1 MDSQEKNLIKVE
13 HIQRDVQTDD
23 VKLTLSTSYM
33 GKDVS
38 VDVKRQD
45 LTVKGLQEL
54 RGKGFP
60 VLNKEDAEGVICG
73 IFDDEENI
81 PLKEVF
87 HNVGW
92 HKIDGVP
99 HFFLQKALCDGKVEN
114 MEYNGSLN
122 LKPKGKFKDAVNFYN
137 ETIVESDGLQTIVAV
152 SLASALVGM
161 IAEKD
166 LKFIFHIEGTSTTGK
181 TTSLM
186 LAGSVWG
193 NPKIAPNGIVKNW
206 NTTDN
211 KLINSVGGNN
221 GIPVGLD
228 ELSMSNA
235 NITQLTYL
243 LTGGIDKQRM
253 NDENSADNEF
263 RTIFLSTGEIQFK
276 NSNFGGIG
284 VRLIE
289 VKDYNFTETKEKA
302 DLIAEFIQNNY
313 GVIGMKFAKYLT
325 AYSSDYMK
333 EKIEKNT
340 EKIIKRIKTHAD
352 NQGIKYSPLF
362 SRLAEKIATVIV
374 AALFAKA
381 KLGIQF
387 DIGAIADFLI
397 CQTTVLENG
406 QEQAVDAMEKFM
418 EEYNKNHNKFPASEK
433 GQNIWGKKVV
443 RNGELIEIV
452 VLYNQ
457 FLKMMKKIGY
467 PDTSS
472 LIKALMEKNFIKC
485 EKGRNYSRRNVG
497 DSKKAKVIVI
507 DVLALNGGADDEN

>member
-1 MDSQEKNLIKVE
+1 MESTTKNLIKVE
-13 HIQRDVQTDD
+13 HIERDVQTDD
-23 VKLTLSTSYM
+23 VKFTISISYR
-33 GKDVS
+33 GKKVTTT
-38 VDVKRQD
+38 VNRQD
-45 LTVKGLQEL
+45 VTVKGLQEL

-60 VLNKEDAEGVICG
+60 VLNKEDAEGVIFD
-73 IFDDEENI
+73 IFNDEENI

-92 HKIDGVP
+92 HTIDGMLY
-99 HFFLQKALCDGKVEN
+99 FFLRKALCCGEVEN

-122 LKPKGKFKDAVNFYN
+122 LKQKGELKDTVDFYN

-152 SLASALVGM
+152 SFASALVGM
-161 IAEKD
+161 IADKD

-193 NPKIAPNGIVKNW
+193 NPKIAPDGIVKNW

-253 NDENSADNEF
+253 NDENGADNEF

-302 DLIAEFIQNNY
+302 DLISRFIQNNY
-313 GVIGMKFAKYLT
+313 GVIGFEFAKQLT
-325 AYSSDYMK
+325 GVSTK
-333 EKIEKNT
+333 CIKGKIKKYT
-340 EKIIKRIKTHAD
+340 EKTINRIKRHVD
-352 NQGIKYSPLF
+352 EQGITYSPLF
-362 SRLAEKIATVIV
+362 SRLAEKIATVLV
-374 AALFAKA
+374 AAVFAKV
-381 KLGIQF
+381 KLGIKF
-387 DIGAIADFLI
+387 NLNAIADFLI
-397 CQTTVLENG
+397 CETTMLENG
-406 QEQAVDAMEKFM
+406 QEQAVVAMEKFM
-418 EEYNKNHNKFPASEK
+418 EEYNKNHNKFPADEK

-443 RNGELIEIV
+443 KNGELTEVV

-457 FLKMMKKIGY
+457 FVQMMKKIGY

-472 LIKALMEKNFIKC
+472 LIKALKEKNFIKC
-485 EKGRNYSRRNVG
+485 EKDKNYSRRNVG
-497 DSKKAKVIVI
+497 DNKKAKVIVI